1 MPIPLT
7 KYNKIS
13 ALHLDLSTNS
23 YIFNQY
29 ILTCDISDTLY
40 IDNGTVISNKH
51 YLESKAS
58 YLIHPFSNLRNCE
71 TKFNTIKDI
80 YKYKKLDVPAI
91 NEPTS
96 YDISATQKIIQ
107 NTVRVPSSLYSD
119 NLAALHINSNNIS
132 TLPWNNAS
140 DRIIAHGSKTVAT
153 ASSIKP
159 NYGVDVKHNSYDRY
173 LGRKKSQNLK
183 ADKQGSTPLLNAEK
197 TTYFGNKTYKFS
209 IVNCKKTC

>member
-7 KYNKIS
+7 KYNKPS
-13 ALHLDLSTNS
+13 ALHLDLSANS
-23 YIFNQY
+23 YKFNQY
-29 ILTCDISDTLY
+29 MLTCDLSDSVLINNGY
-40 IDNGTVISNKH
+40 I
-51 YLESKAS
+51 ESKAS
-58 YLIHPFSNLRNCE
+58 YLIHPFSNVSNCE

-91 NEPTS
+91 NEAIS

-107 NTVRVPSSLYSD
+107 NTVRVPSSLYTD
-119 NLAALHINSNNIS
+119 NLAALYINSDNIS
-132 TLPWNNAS
+132 AMPWHNAS
-140 DRIIAHGSKTVAT
+140 DRMAAHGSKTVAT
-153 ASSIKP
+153 ESSIKP

-183 ADKQGSTPLLNAEK
+183 ADKEGSTPALNGGR
-197 TTYFGNKTYKFS
+197 TTYWGNKTYKFS